1 MIAPRMPRRS
11 GVTLTELLVVIAI
24 ILLLSAAALPTA
36 YVTFAE
42 RAVSE
47 GASIVQANLSMTRDR
62 AAGSGQPQG
71 VRFLP
76 DPDLTDLANGVLVS
90 NRMVTLTTP
99 PNYSEGLVVPV
110 VEIFTPAATG
120 LPIEIR
126 RLAVYGAKTDNSG
139 IPSSPT
145 AWHFNIRQG
154 ETIRIGGVGNQF
166 TIAGPITVGPRAGNP
181 ERFINRTFNGLAAGD
196 QVQALPIPS
205 DPNYEI
211 LYLVNGRDDSGNG
224 YVDPQFDG
232 IDNNGDDVIDP
243 GYNGFDDNG
252 NGPVDELSE
261 LLLGLP
267 AVPPEYEQ
275 DDPILQAFGWA
286 RVNDAVGPGNI
297 PLLTPLTDPFGGTP
311 ELITNALMVPRYRY
325 VISRRPS
332 AASDSREYTLPAG
345 AVIDFTTLGLADS
358 TIIPERSRVPID
370 PVTGIVDLMIYPN
383 GQVVPSTPYGLRQ
396 SMTTGFPFY
405 FLWIAARE
413 DVHAPTG
420 ATSAAQPLLP
430 MPREVGLAGP
440 PFLEGYRRMITIS
453 PNSGHSS
460 VSEISYV
467 DVSGPVTLDT
477 PYKEAALHQQT
488 GR

>member
-11 GVTLTELLVVIAI
+11 GVTLTELLVVISI
-24 ILLLSAAALPTA
+24 ILILSAATLPTA

-47 GASIVQANLSMTRDR
+47 GASIVQANLTMTRDR
-62 AAGSGQPQG
+62 AAGTGQPQG

-76 DPDLTDLANGVLVS
+76 DPDLTDLASGVVVS

-110 VEIFTPAATG
+110 VEIFRPPVTPAG
-120 LPIEIR
+120 VEIR
-126 RLAVYGAKTDNSG
+126 RLSVYGAKTDNTG

-145 AWHFNIRQG
+145 AWYFNIRQG
-154 ETIRIGGVGNQF
+154 ETIRIGGGGNQF
-166 TIAGPITVGPRAGNP
+166 TIAGPITVGPQAGNP
-181 ERFINRTFNGLAAGD
+181 ERFINRTDNGQVAGN
-196 QVQALPIPS
+196 QVQALPIS
-205 DPNYEI
+205 TDPNYEI
-211 LYLVNGRDDSGNG
+211 LHLVNGRDDNGNG
-224 YVDPQFDG
+224 YVDPHFDG
-232 IDNNGDDVIDP
+232 IDNNGDGVIDP
-243 GYNGFDDNG
+243 GYNGLDNG
-252 NGPVDELSE
+252 GIAGFIDDPMEMLIGPAAI
-261 LLLGLP
+261 G
-267 AVPPEYEQ
+267 PEYEQ

-286 RVNDAVGPGNI
+286 RVNGEADGTGI
-297 PLLTPLTDPFGGTP
+297 PILRPLADPFGASFTTI
-311 ELITNALMVPRYRY
+311 LDFANVRRYRY

-332 AASDSREYTLPAG
+332 AASDSREYTLPSG
-345 AVIDFTTLGLADS
+345 SVIDFTTLGLADPN
-358 TIIPERSRVPID
+358 IIPERSRVPID

-413 DVHAPTG
+413 DVHAPPVG
-420 ATSAAQPLLP
+420 ATSAVQPLLP
-430 MPREVGLAGP
+430 MPREYNLP
-440 PFLEGYRRMITIS
+440 RPEFLEGYRRMVTIS

-460 VSEISYV
+460 VSEITTFNPSNV
-467 DVSGPVTLDT
+467 NA
-477 PYKEAALHQQT
+477 PYEEAALHQQT